1 MLKGK
6 LSSTVAGIESTHHTQ
21 QWTAGAQKLGELCEK
36 KNVHKLRSISNDIT
50 VILSNILYRF
60 QVGG

>member
-36 KNVHKLRSISNDIT
+36 KKTYTS
-50 VILSNILYRF
+50 
-60 QVGG
+60 